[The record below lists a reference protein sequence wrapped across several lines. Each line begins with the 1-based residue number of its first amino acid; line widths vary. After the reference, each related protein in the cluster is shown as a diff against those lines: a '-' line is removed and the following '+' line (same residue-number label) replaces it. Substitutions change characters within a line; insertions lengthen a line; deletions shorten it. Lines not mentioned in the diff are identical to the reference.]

1 MISPVKEIS
10 MMQLDANGQHA
21 CMYAPATAGVYYLLC
36 CTTCGYV
43 GYKIQEKGPTKRKK
57 TKTLPCS

>member
-10 MMQLDANGQHA
+10 MMRLDANGQHA

-43 GYKIQEKGPTKRKK
+43 GYKIQEKGPTKCKK